1 MKTLRSLA
9 DVEQA
14 DSFSNRMRSRRFARF
29 EALASTLDRP
39 LRIIDIGGTNEFWR
53 QRGYMGRDDVRI
65 TLVNLEPE
73 EQVCENI
80 EPHRGDATNLSG
92 VPDRSFDVAFSN
104 SVIEHVFTLENQRKM
119 ARETQRVSR
128 AHWVQTPNFWFPIEP
143 HFLTPAWHWL
153 PRTTRAALLRRRR
166 FGQRG
171 PCPDPEE
178 ARAMVEEI
186 RLMTRRELRSM
197 FPESRIMPE
206 RFCGLVKSWVCYGG
220 FPE

>member
-1 MKTLRSLA
+1 MKSLSALA
-9 DVEQA
+9 DVRSE

-29 EALASTLDRP
+29 EALASKLERP

-53 QRGYMGRDDVRI
+53 QRGYTERDDVRI

-73 EQVCENI
+73 EQVYSNI
-80 EPHRGDATNLSG
+80 EPRTGDATDLSD
-92 VPDRSFDVAFSN
+92 VPDGSFDVAFSN

-119 ARETQRVSR
+119 AREAQRV
-128 AHWVQTPNFWFPIEP
+128 AGAYWVQTPNFWFPIEP

-153 PRTTRAALLRRRR
+153 PKSTRVALLRRRR

-171 PCPDPEE
+171 PCPDPAE

-197 FPESRIMPE
+197 FPEATIMPE
-206 RFCGLVKSWVCYGG
+206 RFFGLVKSWVCYGG

>member
-1 MKTLRSLA
+1 MKILRSLA

-29 EALASTLDRP
+29 EALAAKVDRP
-39 LRIIDIGGTNEFWR
+39 LRIIDIGGTNKFWR

-73 EQVCENI
+73 EQIWENI
-80 EPHRGDATNLSG
+80 EPQRGDATNLSG
-92 VPDRSFDVAFSN
+92 VADRSFDVAFSN

-119 ARETQRVSR
+119 ARETQRVAR
-128 AHWVQTPNFWFPIEP
+128 AHWVQTPNFWFPVEP

-153 PRTTRAALLRRRR
+153 PRAARTALLRRRR

-171 PCPDPEE
+171 PCPDPEV
-178 ARAMVEEI
+178 ARRMVEEI

-220 FPE
+220 FPG